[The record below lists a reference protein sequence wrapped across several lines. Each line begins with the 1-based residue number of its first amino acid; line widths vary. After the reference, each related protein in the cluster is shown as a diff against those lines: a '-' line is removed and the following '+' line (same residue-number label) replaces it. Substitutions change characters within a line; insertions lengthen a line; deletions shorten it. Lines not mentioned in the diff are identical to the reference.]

1 MAWEKYRPTP
11 GKNTVR
17 YRNTETGETRS
28 RRQQE
33 KSTLNP
39 VKYNQYYRRGV
50 TKRDT
55 KKYTKAE
62 TKHKIISVTR
72 WQDLQ
77 NLINKQKP
85 PKGKDL
91 TAFVRVTNHAT
102 GEQKQ
107 TNSVAVGGDWRFLLT
122 EFAVALARKYF
133 TPPDDEGEGD
143 DDELSDSEL
152 DALEDAELEYE
163 LVFVSDL

>member
-28 RRQQE
+28 RRQHE
-33 KSTLNP
+33 KATINP
-39 VKYNQYYRRGV
+39 TKYNQYYRRGV
-50 TKRDT
+50 IKRDT

-62 TKHKIISVTR
+62 TKHKITTVSR

-77 NLINKQKP
+77 NLITRQKP

-107 TNSVAVGGDWRFLLT
+107 TNSVAVSGDWRYLLL

-133 TPPDDEGEGD
+133 TPPDNDEGD
-143 DDELSDSEL
+143 DDALSDEEL
-152 DALEDAELEYE
+152 DALEEIELEYE
-163 LVFVSDL
+163 LVFVADL

>member
-1 MAWEKYRPTP
+1 MAWVSYRPTP
-11 GKNTVR
+11 GKNTTR

-28 RRQQE
+28 RRQPE
-33 KSTLNP
+33 KATLNP
-39 VKYNQYYRRGV
+39 TKYNQYYRRGV

-62 TKHKIISVTR
+62 TKHKIVSVTR

-77 NLINKQKP
+77 NLINGQKP

-107 TNSVAVGGDWRFLLT
+107 TNSVAVSGDWRYLLN
-122 EFAVALARKYF
+122 EYAVALFRKYF
-133 TPPDDEGEGD
+133 SPPGEDDEGD
-143 DDELSDSEL
+143 PDELSDEEQDAAAEL
-152 DALEDAELEYE
+152 ELEYE

>member
-1 MAWEKYRPTP
+1 MAWESYRPTP

-28 RRQQE
+28 RRQHE
-33 KSTLNP
+33 KATIDP
-39 VKYNQYYRRGV
+39 KKYNQYYRKGV
-50 TKRDT
+50 IRRKTEKFTKRSN
-55 KKYTKAE
+55 
-62 TKHKIISVTR
+62 TKHKSASVSR

-77 NLINKQKP
+77 NLISKGKP

-107 TNSVAVGGDWRFLLT
+107 TQSVILSGDWRFLLT
-122 EFAVALARKYF
+122 EYAVALARKYF
-133 TPPDDEGEGD
+133 SKADPEEGD
-143 DDELSDSEL
+143 DEELSDEEL
-152 DALEDAELEYE
+152 DALSDQELEYE